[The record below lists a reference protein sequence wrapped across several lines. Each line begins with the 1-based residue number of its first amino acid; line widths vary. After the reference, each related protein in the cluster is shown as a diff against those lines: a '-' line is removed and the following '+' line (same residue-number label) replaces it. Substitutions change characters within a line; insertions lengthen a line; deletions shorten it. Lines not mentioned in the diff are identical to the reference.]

1 MFRRIGGF
9 SIRFRW
15 AVIGLWLA
23 VAVLMALFAPE
34 VSKVGITDQEA
45 FLPIDAPSVRA
56 GELLFE
62 KFPTEEA
69 TADSI
74 VFLRETGLTES
85 DLAYAQQV
93 QAWLQSA
100 EAPPEVSD
108 VLSVFSNPELKPM
121 LMSEDGTT
129 MLMSVGFSTSV
140 SSEPTSRA
148 VGEIREGLPS
158 PPSGLEV
165 YTAGSASIV
174 HDTLETVKRSLD
186 RTTWATVLL
195 VIVVLLLIYRSPVAS
210 LVPLVTISVA
220 YLISKGVLGYLAQ
233 AGLKLSTQMD
243 IFAIVVV
250 FGVGTDYCLFIVSRY
265 REEMYKLPTRFEAG
279 VRTMEKI
286 GAVIAASATVV
297 IMGFL
302 FLNVANFG
310 QTRTLGTGLAVAIF
324 VTLLAGLTLTPALM
338 FAMGDR
344 LFWPFAHAQ
353 RRPEHGLWHRVATWV
368 SRHAAWVTVVV
379 ILALLLPY
387 VALPRMV
394 RSFDVLA
401 DIPPDMDSARGFE
414 ALRGH
419 FNPGELL
426 PTTVMLVAEDGQI
439 EDHLSDIAE
448 TAETLRNVEGVALVR
463 SIVTPTGDPEQAE
476 LFLVDGQ
483 LSLMSAEL
491 STAISAL
498 ASGDLGGESGVDPA
512 AALKAIRL
520 YLADLGA
527 AYPELKGQETYT
539 AAVETTRRASAAL
552 AQATSATRVTTQLE
566 TIAVQVGALAQ
577 ALRSPLIAAA
587 PGALEE
593 QAGSLDTLA
602 TYLEG
607 LGQQFPFL
615 SGEVSYSG
623 AVDQL
628 NALRDSLEQLQK
640 GMFVSGQLDIIAQS
654 LDDMAAQLDNPL
666 AIAGMDAQQDFSV
679 LQDYLALLAEEYPMV
694 NSEDAYLSAQE
705 HFGKIAVLA
714 AQLQSGQVA
723 MADLPATVANLQ
735 SELRA
740 MAANLRELSAVFA
753 EQEPAAT
760 LALEQLPSGM
770 LGPRQVAAQVETLG
784 LHLLDL
790 VKVFET
796 RQPDA
801 QYLAAGLAGGPD
813 MTQLAARLLGDLRAL
828 SLQLADL
835 SGTFQGREAYFYPES
850 LLPLMAGA
858 GDLERAFFSEDGTA
872 TRLYVVLEPEPYS
885 NEALDVS
892 VDVRAAAEEV
902 AQASGMQAY
911 VSGSSIAFA
920 DIREISEQD
929 FYKVLL
935 LTVAGVFVVMVL
947 LLRSLVAPTYLVLTV
962 LLSYGSTLSLTV
974 LLFQLLLGHGGV
986 NLLLPTMVLVLLL
999 ALGADYN
1006 IFLMARVREE
1016 TADKDFVEGLVH
1028 ATSRTGAIITSCG
1041 IVLAGTF
1048 ATMMLSPMMMLLQIG
1063 ASVAFGVLLDTF
1075 VIRGILVPAIAR
1087 LLKRWNWWP
1096 SKG

>member
-15 AVIGLWLA
+15 AVIGLWLV
-23 VAVLMALFAPE
+23 VAALMALFAPE
-34 VSKVGITDQEA
+34 VANVGVTDQES
-45 FLPIDAPSVRA
+45 FLPIDAPSVTA
-56 GELLFE
+56 GKLLFE
-62 KFPTEEA
+62 KFPSEEA
-69 TADSI
+69 TADTI
-74 VFLRETGLTES
+74 VFLRNEGLTQS

-93 QAWLQSA
+93 EAWLKSA
-100 EAPPEVSD
+100 DAPPEVSD
-108 VLSVFSNPELKPM
+108 VLSVFSNPELQPL

-148 VGEIREGLPS
+148 VGEIRQDLAS
-158 PPSGLEV
+158 PPSGLQV

-174 HDTLETVKRSLD
+174 HDTLESVKRSLD

-210 LVPLVTISVA
+210 LVPLVTISTA

-233 AGLKLSTQMD
+233 AGLKLSSQMD

-265 REEMYKLPTRFEAG
+265 REEIHKLPTRFEAG

-338 FAMGDR
+338 SAMGDR
-344 LFWPFAHAQ
+344 LFWPFAHSE
-353 RRPEHGLWHRVATWV
+353 RRPKHGLWHRLATWV

-379 ILALLLPY
+379 ILVLLLPY
-387 VALPRMV
+387 VFLPRMV

-426 PTTVMLVAEDGQI
+426 PTTVMLVADDGQI
-439 EDHLSDIAE
+439 EDHIKDIAE
-448 TAETLRNVEGVALVR
+448 AAQTLRNVNGVAMVR

-476 LFLVDGQ
+476 LFLVNGQ
-483 LSLMSAEL
+483 LSMLSSEL
-491 STAISAL
+491 SKAASAL
-498 ASGDLGGESGVDPA
+498 ASGDFSGGSGLDPTT
-512 AALKAIRL
+512 ALKAIQA
-520 YLADLGA
+520 YLNDLGA
-527 AYPELKGQETYT
+527 AYPEVKAQEAYN
-539 AAVETTRRASAAL
+539 AAVQTAQSASSAL
-552 AQATSATRVTTQLE
+552 AQVADATRVTTQLE
-566 TIAVQVGALAQ
+566 TIAEQMGALAQ
-577 ALRSPLIAAA
+577 ALRSPLVAAA
-587 PGALEE
+587 PGALGE
-593 QAGSLDTLA
+593 QAGSLDTLVQ
-602 TYLEG
+602 YLQG
-607 LGQQFPFL
+607 LGQQFPF
-615 SGEVSYSG
+615 VSQETSYNS
-623 AVDQL
+623 AVDEV
-628 NALRDSLEQLQK
+628 NALRDSLARLQK
-640 GMFVSGQLDIIAQS
+640 SLFVSGQLDMVAQS
-654 LDDMAAQLDNPL
+654 LDDHAAELDNPL
-666 AIAGMDAQQDFSV
+666 AIAGMDSGQEFST
-679 LQDYLALLAEEYPMV
+679 LQDYLALLAEDYPLV
-694 NSEDAYLSAQE
+694 YSEDAYVSAEE
-705 HFGKIAVLA
+705 HFAKVAALA
-714 AQLQSGQVA
+714 ARLQSGQVA
-723 MADLPATVANLQ
+723 MADLPAAVADLQ
-735 SELRA
+735 AEMKA
-740 MAANLRELSAVFA
+740 MAGNLHELSAVFA
-753 EQEPAAT
+753 EREPEAT
-760 LALEQLPSGM
+760 LPPEQLPSGM
-770 LGPRQVAAQVETLG
+770 LGPSQVAGQVESLG

-790 VKVFET
+790 VKVFEAK
-796 RQPDA
+796 QPDA
-801 QYLAAGLAGGPD
+801 QYLAAGLAGGKD
-813 MTQLAARLLGDLRAL
+813 MTQLGTRLLGDFRAL

-835 SGTFQGREAYFYPES
+835 GGAFEGREAYFYPVS
-850 LLPLMAGA
+850 LLPLLSGA
-858 GDLERAFFSEDGTA
+858 DELGKAFFSEDGTA
-872 TRLYVVLEPEPYS
+872 TRLYVILEEEPYS

-892 VDVRAAAEEV
+892 VNVRTAAEEV
-902 AQASGMQAY
+902 AQNSGMQPY

-920 DIREISEQD
+920 DIREISQQD

-974 LLFQLLLGHGGV
+974 LVFQVLLGQGGV

-1016 TADKDFVEGLVH
+1016 TAGTDFVEGLVH
-1028 ATSRTGAIITSCG
+1028 ATSRTGGIITSCG

-1048 ATMMLSPMMMLLQIG
+1048 ATMVLSPMLMMLQIG

-1075 VIRGILVPAIAR
+1075 VIRGMLVPAIAR
-1087 LLKRWNWWP
+1087 LLKNWNWWP